1 MIPEHNAKSQ
11 LRVSVVIP
19 SYNSAPWLPSTLA
32 SLVRALSMTTWSAE
46 IVVVDDGST
55 DETPA
60 TLAGLETP
68 LLPYSLRVVT
78 QENKGRFFAR
88 WEGIQAAR
96 HDLVLIMD
104 SRLLV
109 NANSLK
115 HLDAALKAG
124 ATERVWNG
132 HVATDRAAPLVG
144 RFWEVPTYT
153 FWGSYLKRP
162 QVTLI
167 TLENFD
173 RVPKGTGFLFLEKDL
188 FARACLE
195 AWPVENAHLTSD
207 DTKLLRFM
215 AAETPI
221 RLDPDFSAIYRPRT
235 TIKQFLAHSW
245 SRGTLFVD
253 SYAGTTRLRNFV
265 LVALALLPPLVFVL
279 IVALF
284 VNGSAAVA
292 WVTLGAGVLV
302 LLVPLLVAASRGC
315 PKKAQFSYLTFVLPF
330 GVTFWAGL
338 TRGIFV
344 HRRSFRNR
352 TRHIETANS

>member
-1 MIPEHNAKSQ
+1 MIPGPSSESE

-19 SYNSAPWLPSTLA
+19 SYNSATWLPSTLA
-32 SLVRALSMTTWSAE
+32 SLVTALSMTPWSAE

-55 DETPA
+55 DSTSE
-60 TLAGLETP
+60 TLAELKST
-68 LLPYSLRVVT
+68 LLPYALRVVA
-78 QENKGRFFAR
+78 QENQGRFFAR
-88 WEGIQAAR
+88 WAGIQAAR
-96 HDLVLIMD
+96 HDAILIMD

-109 NANSLK
+109 DAGSLK
-115 HLDAALKAG
+115 HLDKAIKSG
-124 ATERVWNG
+124 ATDRVWNG
-132 HVATDRAAPLVG
+132 HVSTDRAAPLVG

-162 QVTLI
+162 QVTMI

-195 AWPVENAHLTSD
+195 AWPIENAHLTSD
-207 DTKLLRFM
+207 DTKVLRFI

-265 LVALALLPPLVFVL
+265 LMALSVLPPLALLLLIALFTTSSFAAAWLILSVSALAL
-279 IVALF
+279 I
-284 VNGSAAVA
+284 
-292 WVTLGAGVLV
+292 T
-302 LLVPLLVAASRGC
+302 PLLIAARRGC
-315 PKKAQFSYLTFVLPF
+315 PKKAQLSYLTFLFPF

-338 TRGIFV
+338 TRGVYI
-344 HRRSFRNR
+344 HRRSFRNSS
-352 TRHIETANS
+352 RHIETANL

>member
-1 MIPEHNAKSQ
+1 MSPGQNAETK
-11 LRVSVVIP
+11 LRVSIVIP
-19 SYNSAPWLPSTLA
+19 SYNSATWLPSTLA
-32 SLVRALSMTTWSAE
+32 SLVKSLSMTEWSAE
-46 IVVVDDGST
+46 IIIVDDGST
-55 DETPA
+55 DETSA
-60 TLAGLETP
+60 TLSVLEAS
-68 LLPYSLRVVT
+68 LLPYPLRIVT
-78 QENKGRFFAR
+78 QDNKGRFFAR

-96 HDLVLIMD
+96 YDLVLIMD

-109 NANSLK
+109 DESSLQ
-115 HLDAALKAG
+115 HLDASLKAG
-124 ATERVWNG
+124 VTDRVWNG

-162 QVTLI
+162 QVTMI

-207 DTKLLRFM
+207 DTKLLRFI
-215 AAETPI
+215 AAQTPI

-253 SYAGTTRLRNFV
+253 SYAGTGRVRNFV
-265 LVALALLPPLVFVL
+265 LVALSILPPLALVL

-284 VNGSAAVA
+284 AMASWTAA
-292 WVTLGAGVLV
+292 WLILGVGAVG
-302 LLVPLLVAASRGC
+302 LLIPLLIAASRGC
-315 PKKAQFSYLTFVLPF
+315 PKKAQLSYLTFVLPF

-344 HRRSFRNR
+344 HRRSFRNS
-352 TRHIETANS
+352 TRHIETANL